1 METRQPGAE
10 SEGSS
15 LPMSRCGWPGPTGRV
30 DGVEKENLQPE
41 TKGATREGP
50 PGAETPS
57 PILQAARCRTGR
69 ADHAGARGTP
79 VRGEGPSTAMRQG
92 QAQVLT
98 RTHRPTASR
107 QPLPLSPAAP
117 DQLQEELRPEA
128 QALLRLPKAHS
139 QSHKIPEAREEAD
152 SIPAIPSGV

>member
-50 PGAETPS
+50 PGAETPL

-79 VRGEGPSTAMRQG
+79 VRGEGPSTAMRQ
-92 QAQVLT
+92 A
-98 RTHRPTASR
+98 PAS
-107 QPLPLSPAAP
+107 QPRSP